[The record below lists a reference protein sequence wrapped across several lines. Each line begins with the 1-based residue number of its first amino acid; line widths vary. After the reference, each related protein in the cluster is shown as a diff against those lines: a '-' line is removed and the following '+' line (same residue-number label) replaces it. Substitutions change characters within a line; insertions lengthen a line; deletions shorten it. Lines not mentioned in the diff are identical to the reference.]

1 MRDFNMRVIPFTTF
15 RKNMAG
21 VIDEVNKNHDI
32 AVITRESSDPAILM
46 SLEDYNSLIETLY
59 LFSTPANARALM
71 DGIDECEAMIDAK
84 KS

>member
-1 MRDFNMRVIPFTTF
+1 MRVVPFTTF

-21 VIDEVNKNHDI
+21 IIDEINKDHDI
-32 AVITRESSDPAILM
+32 AIITRESADPAVLM
-46 SLEDYNSLIETLY
+46 SLEDYNSLTETLY

-71 DGIDECEAMIDAK
+71 DGIEECEVMIETK

>member
-1 MRDFNMRVIPFTTF
+1 MGDFNMRIIPFTTF

-21 VIDEVNKNHDI
+21 VIDEVNNNHDI
-32 AVITRESSDPAILM
+32 AVITRESSDPAIVM

-59 LFSTPANARALM
+59 LFSTPANARALI

>member
-1 MRDFNMRVIPFTTF
+1 MRVIPFTTF

-21 VIDEVNKNHDI
+21 VIDEVNNNHDI
-32 AVITRESSDPAILM
+32 AVITRESSDPAVVM
-46 SLEDYNSLIETLY
+46 SLEDYNALIETLY
-59 LFSTPANARALM
+59 LFSTPANARALL

>member
-1 MRDFNMRVIPFTTF
+1 MRIIPFTTF

-21 VIDEVNKNHDI
+21 VIDEVNNNHDI
-32 AVITRESSDPAILM
+32 AVITRESSDPAIVM

-59 LFSTPANARALM
+59 LFSTPANARALI